1 MERATRWL
9 PCVLRLCLP
18 DRARRL
24 VLNSAYRSEAS
35 AEFSFRVS
43 IMEGD
48 WETRFLLQDIDM
60 QISPSSADPRKGS
73 RAPFFVSA

>member
-43 IMEGD
+43 IMECSG
-48 WETRFLLQDIDM
+48 LLIPDTDLGEN
-60 QISPSSADPRKGS
+60 PRRERG
-73 RAPFFVSA
+73 V